1 MKASLFMGLHNTC
14 PSSTTFGSDS
24 HRNTVS
30 LVPKLTA
37 IHPSP
42 NLIPKKKTKIE
53 TVCVHIKYNIGLQES
68 KHCS

>member
-42 NLIPKKKTKIE
+42 NLIPKKNK
-53 TVCVHIKYNIGLQES
+53 N
-68 KHCS
+68 